1 MEDNN
6 TKSEYDLF
14 WKKQKEALLTS
25 YINTIFIFLNI
36 LAFIITLFLGN
47 YIYVRGALVYEY
59 VVDYG
64 EYYRIISSMFIHG
77 GLQHIL
83 GNMLSLVFI
92 GSIIESHIGHLS
104 YLALYMGSGIAGN
117 IVSLWYEH
125 ASGTSWISY
134 GASGAVFGIIGA
146 FIIIAIRGKNT
157 LRKGSTLLI
166 RTGLFTVYSV
176 YSSFAD
182 EGVNYA
188 AHIGGLIFGVLFTTI
203 IIVLSNK
210 KINLEEWI

>member
-1 MEDNN
+1 MEENN
-6 TKSEYDLF
+6 TNSAYDMF
-14 WKKQKEALLTS
+14 WKKQKEALITS
-25 YINTIFIFLNI
+25 YINTVFIFLNI
-36 LAFIITLFLGN
+36 LVFIITLFLGS
-47 YIYVRGALVYEY
+47 YIYEKGALIYENIINN
-59 VVDYG
+59 G
-64 EYYRIISSMFIHG
+64 EYYRLISSMFIHG

-92 GSIIESHIGHLS
+92 GSIVESHIGHLS
-104 YLALYMGSGIAGN
+104 YVALYMGAGIIGN

-125 ASGTSWISY
+125 IARASWISY

-146 FIIIAIRGKNT
+146 FIIIAIRGRKT

-166 RTGLFTVYSV
+166 RTGLFTFYSI

-182 EGVNYA
+182 EGINYA
-188 AHIGGLIFGVLFTTI
+188 AHMGGLVFGILFTI
-203 IIVLSNK
+203 IIIILSNK